1 MLQKDPEHI
10 LALDHYAALLA
21 VDGDSDQ
28 AAQLHKKVCALD
40 PGHSKKACPYL
51 DSLFPQNSSLFREE
65 EEMEKRIEASQ
76 VDVAAAAIYGCYC
89 CYIWLLLL
97 LYMAAAMCASARPR
111 AGVD

>member
-21 VDGDSDQ
+21 VDGESDQ

-76 VDVAAAAIYGCYC
+76 VDVAAAAICGC

-97 LYMAAAMCASARPR
+97 LYMAAAMRAIARPR

>member
-76 VDVAAAAIYGCYC
+76 VDVAAAAIYGCC
-89 CYIWLLLL
+89 DACYRSS
-97 LYMAAAMCASARPR
+97 ASRR
-111 AGVD
+111 